1 MNETL
6 KDLNYPGISQEEG
19 KIFQQ
24 VYEEEL
30 IILRCIQKLL
40 SFLILYKRKKFRWGL
55 LQMVQQTINLKS

>member
-30 IILRCIQKLL
+30 DNITMHPEVTKLL
-40 SFLILYKRKKFRWGL
+40 DTLQEKKFRWGL

>member
-30 IILRCIQKLL
+30 DNITMHPEVTKLL
-40 SFLILYKRKKFRWGL
+40 DTLQEKEDSDGDYYKWSNRPS
-55 LQMVQQTINLKS
+55 I